1 MAQGTLLVI
10 EGNPGV
16 LVVARNVLSKRG
28 YTIVCA
34 ASPEDGL
41 KKAERDL
48 PSLIIV
54 GVAFATPEYLN
65 NLSLLIQVRVPII
78 LSVPAGQAEA
88 TKAGLSPIDGVELVD
103 VIETPF
109 TPDTLADLV
118 KETLL
123 DYEQTRPIR
132 IDSARYRAAVSPLPS
147 VHALVEAVELE
158 SMPVVPCEPSLLVQA
173 PAVDVRNDSS
183 SGILTIEETIDAE
196 AACELI
202 DISILSISERG
213 PAASV
218 AQPAP
223 EAETARAP
231 TPSPSPSA
239 SQAVSG
245 GFGVSARA
253 RRLATRLRRTTGDVK
268 DLDLLCEEALRDEEI
283 FGALASPL
291 SDGEELVA
299 GRLSAVGVPQIFQ
312 FVEGFDH
319 PVCCRFEMDVE
330 AIELVVSGRNLLFAR
345 QENLPEIFRIGRF
358 LIELGVLAGR
368 NLSHAVQQ
376 ARDEGRRLGNF
387 LHDEGIISRADVSRA
402 LERQA
407 KELVFE
413 LLAWDDGRFAVTRC
427 DPLPTEVKEVNL
439 EMPLTGLLLDGF
451 RRRDEL
457 RPPSN
462 RVIAPS

>member
-16 LVVARNVLSKRG
+16 LVVARNVLGRRG

-34 ASPEDGL
+34 ASPDDGL

-54 GVAFATPEYLN
+54 GVAFATPEYLQ
-65 NLSLLIQVRVPII
+65 NLSLLTRVRVPII
-78 LSVPAGQAEA
+78 LSVPAGQAEI
-88 TKAGLSPIDGVELVD
+88 TKTNLSPIDGVELVE

-109 TPDTLADLV
+109 TPDALADLV

-123 DYEQTRPIR
+123 DYEMTRPIR
-132 IDSARYRAAVSPLPS
+132 IDSARFRAVCDSVPS
-147 VHALVEAVELE
+147 VASIE
-158 SMPVVPCEPSLLVQA
+158 SMPVVPWKRERSLLSGA
-173 PAVDVRNDSS
+173 EGRNDSS
-183 SGILTIEETIDAE
+183 SGILNIEETIDAD

-202 DISILSISERG
+202 DVSILSISQSS
-213 PAASV
+213 PA
-218 AQPAP
+218 PMP

-231 TPSPSPSA
+231 TPSP

-253 RRLATRLRRTTGDVK
+253 RRLATRLRRSTGDV
-268 DLDLLCEEALRDEEI
+268 DGLDLLCEEALRDEEI

-291 SDGEELVA
+291 SEGEELVA

-330 AIELVVSGRNLLFAR
+330 AIELVVSGRHLLFAR

-368 NLSHAVQQ
+368 NLSHAVEQ
-376 ARDEGRRLGNF
+376 AQAEGRRLGSF
-387 LHDEGIISRADVSRA
+387 LRDEGIISSADIGRA

-407 KELVFE
+407 RELVFE
-413 LLAWDDGRFAVTRC
+413 LLAWHDGRFAVTAC
-427 DPLPTEVKEVNL
+427 DPLPSEVAEVKL

-457 RPPSN
+457 RPAGN
-462 RVIAPS
+462 RVIVPS